1 MAKEVGVS
9 SISCL
14 FEEFQYMLKNNLSLE
29 EALPFFTSNVARGL
43 GLNKGEIIVGKDADL
58 LLLDQNYNIQDVIA
72 LGKIH
77 VRNQKQIIK
86 GTYEKD

>member
-1 MAKEVGVS
+1 
-9 SISCL
+9 
-14 FEEFQYMLKNNLSLE
+14 MLKNNLSLE